1 MRKEKI
7 LKILIALILGITLF
21 TMTTNV
27 FALDDDDS
35 DSLNSSMFEDKTN
48 KLNGNTNNNNS
59 NTNLTNNNTNI
70 SNSDSNTNALNTN
83 TSDTGSN
90 ANNSNVN
97 NYNTNLPNAG
107 APENTIMGVAIT
119 VLSITAIYAYKKVK
133 EYKNI

>member
-48 KLNGNTNNNNS
+48 KLNSNTNNS

-70 SNSDSNTNALNTN
+70 SNSDSNTN

-107 APENTIMGVAIT
+107 VPENTIMGVAIT